1 MQIFVNG
8 SPRGLTA
15 PMTVTELLAELG
27 LSERRLA
34 VEVNREIVP
43 KSRHAKHCLQDGDH
57 VELVQAMGGG

>member
-1 MQIFVNG
+1 MQILVNG
-8 SPRGLTA
+8 SPHGLAA
-15 PMTVTELLAELG
+15 PVTIAELLAELG

-43 KSRHAKHCLQDGDH
+43 KSRHAMHRLHDGDH

>member
-8 SPRGLTA
+8 QVRGLSV
-15 PMTVTELLAELG
+15 PLTVAGLLGELG
-27 LSERRLA
+27 LAERRLA

-43 KSRHAKHCLQDGDH
+43 RSRHETHQLNDGDH